1 MFLRRNNL
9 LMSAAL
15 VALVS
20 VGAAASANA
29 MPATWVSQAQPE
41 EQTEPENQPEMA
53 LPDGLTEVK
62 ATVVRVTNDNAV
74 RVRMPDGGYEI
85 ISLARSTRLTS
96 LDRGDDIYVTM
107 RGQEIV
113 GVSSEAGAY
122 QQVATSRSSSSTS
135 SQTTRQE
142 SVQTETQVQPPQPRP
157 QVVQQPAPAPAPA
170 PAPEPAARP
179 QEPVR
184 ALW

>member
-1 MFLRRNNL
+1 MFLRRNNML
-9 LMSAAL
+9 TSLALAAL
-15 VALVS
+15 VG
-20 VGAAASANA
+20 VGAASSVSAL
-29 MPATWVSQAQPE
+29 PAATLIS
-41 EQTEPENQPEMA
+41 QTEPSPAEPEAQTEME
-53 LPDGLTEVK
+53 LPEGMTEVK

-85 ISLARSTRLTS
+85 ISLVRSTRLTN

-107 RGQEIV
+107 RGDEIV

-122 QQVATSRSSSSTS
+122 QQVATRSSSSMS
-135 SQTTRQE
+135 SQTTRRE
-142 SVQTETQVQPPQPRP
+142 TVQTETQVQPPQPRP
-157 QVVQQPAPAPAPA
+157 QVVQQQAPAPAPT